1 MKKAQ
6 LLESTRI
13 LDQLKVEFNRNDT
26 NDGDEDREGYNT
38 AANGPYHA
46 NGFHGFYG
54 SHNVNGLYLSQ
65 AVFKVWLRIGA
76 KGFSDLELR

>member
-1 MKKAQ
+1 LKKAQ

-38 AANGPYHA
+38 AANGPCHA

-54 SHNVNGLYLSQ
+54 SHNVNGRDFAESPTLSGSLSQ
-65 AVFKVWLRIGA
+65 SSRF
-76 KGFSDLELR
+76 